1 MNKKIAILAA
11 AALLFGGQ
19 AAADDSTGCGLGS
32 IIFDGQS
39 GVFPQV
45 LAVTT
50 NGSTGNQ
57 TFGISSGTLG
67 CDADG
72 TISSNA
78 KMSMFTGENMES
90 LALDMS
96 RGEGEALETVAALME
111 IADEDRAAFYTL
123 TKDNFARIYSSADV
137 TAGEVIANLRQV
149 MAEDEAFKSYAI

>member
-1 MNKKIAILAA
+1 MKMITMLAA
-11 AALLFGGQ
+11 AMLLVGGQ
-19 AAADDSTGCGLGS
+19 AAAKDSTGCGVGS
-32 IIFDGQS
+32 MIFDGKS

-67 CDADG
+67 CDSNG
-72 TISSNA
+72 TVSSTA

-96 RGEGEALETVAALME
+96 RGEGESLETVATLME
-111 IADEDRAAFYTL
+111 IADEDRVAFYAL
-123 TKDNFARIYSSADV
+123 AKDNFARIYSGADV
-137 TAGEVIANLRQV
+137 TAGEVLANLRQV
-149 MAEDEAFKSYAI
+149 MAEDEAFKSYVI